1 AGGLSLTFRVSE
13 LLVITLVLQVGMLP
27 LMARDF
33 HRITLSGPVV
43 NLAAVPMTGVIVPLG
58 FLALATGLFWQPLGK
73 IFAVPLAWLME
84 LLLSI
89 VQWFAHFPRWSYR
102 IPGPPLWLI
111 VIFFG
116 AAVFLAAMVRSKQSP
131 GHKLARSSFAAWAAC
146 ALAVAIFPF
155 GAQWSRGQL
164 EVSVLDV
171 GQGDSLFVVS
181 PSGKTLLIDGGGAF
195 GGFPGREEHQGVD
208 PGEEAVSP
216 YLWSR
221 GFQKLDVVALTHA
234 HQDHLGGLTAVLE
247 NFHVGRLWIGREVA
261 SQALARL
268 EELARGRKIPIE

>member
-33 HRITLSGPVV
+33 HRITLSGPIV
-43 NLAAVPMTGVIVPLG
+43 NLAAVPMTGVVVPLG
-58 FLALATGLFWQPLGK
+58 FLALATGLIWQPLGK

-116 AAVFLAAMVRSKQSP
+116 AAVFLAAMMRLKHALQHNVA
-131 GHKLARSSFAAWAAC
+131 GTILAAWAGC
-146 ALAVAIFPF
+146 ALAVAVFPF
-155 GAQWSRGQL
+155 GAKWSKGQL
-164 EVSVLDV
+164 EVTVLDA
-171 GQGDSLFVVS
+171 G
-181 PSGKTLLIDGGGAF
+181 
-195 GGFPGREEHQGVD
+195 
-208 PGEEAVSP
+208 
-216 YLWSR
+216 
-221 GFQKLDVVALTHA
+221 
-234 HQDHLGGLTAVLE
+234 
-247 NFHVGRLWIGREVA
+247 
-261 SQALARL
+261 
-268 EELARGRKIPIE
+268 